1 MTEGR
6 PGALPLDPAKG
17 QWPLGTHSI
26 RPLALT
32 MGDPA
37 GIGGEL
43 TLKAWLARRNGHTFV
58 ALDDPARLD
67 ALARSLGLDVP
78 IRVVN
83 AFDAAGAVFRDA
95 LPVLPVPLAAVPR
108 PGLPDPANAAA
119 VIASIEQATKLAL
132 AGTAA
137 GVVTNPIHKSS
148 LYGAGFPYPGHT
160 EFLAALTGATLPVMM
175 LASPGLRVVPITVH
189 ASLRRMLDMITVARI
204 VAVCRVT
211 AAELRN
217 RWKIAAPRLAVAGL
231 NPHAGEDGTM
241 GEEEATI
248 IAPAIAQLR
257 AEGLDVSGPFA
268 ADSMFTPAARAT
280 YDVAMGMYHDQ
291 ALIPL
296 KTLDML
302 HGVNVTLG
310 LPVIRTSPDHGT
322 AFAIAGRGLA
332 DPSSLIAAIDLAAE
346 LAAQTEA
353 RP

>member
-1 MTEGR
+1 MT
-6 PGALPLDPAKG
+6 
-17 QWPLGTHSI
+17 

-43 TLKAWLARRNGHTFV
+43 TLRAWLARRHDVPFV
-58 ALDDPARLD
+58 ALDDPARLA
-67 ALARSLGLDVP
+67 ALAHKIGLDVP

-83 AFDAAGAVFRDA
+83 AIDAAGAVFRDA
-95 LPVLPVPLAAVPR
+95 LPVLSVPLAAVPC
-108 PGLPDPANAAA
+108 PGTPDPVNAAA
-119 VIASIEQATKLAL
+119 VIASIEQATMLAL

-137 GVVTNPIHKSS
+137 GVVTNPIHKST

-160 EFLAALTGATLPVMM
+160 EFLAALTGAKLPVMM
-175 LASPGLRVVPITVH
+175 LASPLLRVVPITVH
-189 ASLRRMLDMITVARI
+189 ASLRRMLDMITVERI

-211 AAELRN
+211 DAELRT

-241 GEEEATI
+241 GEEETTI

-268 ADSMFTPAARAT
+268 ADSMFTPPARAG

-310 LPVIRTSPDHGT
+310 LPVVRTSPDHGT
-322 AFAIAGRGLA
+322 AFAIAGQGRA